1 MDRDTKKGLGSVNF
15 THEEL
20 MEISITSLNEL
31 LAQDTFLCDLPN
43 AVTLEEV
50 NSQIALQY
58 GRSIKIYVL
67 RSGDERMPVIVPQDV
82 GTVADLK
89 KSIKR
94 SVNLKL
100 NRSKKNKFK
109 RKLISW
115 KYFWRIYDLKHNN
128 NLLNN
133 SNAKLADLGIK
144 NKSCVHFVKKYKKM
158 KHNM

>member
-1 MDRDTKKGLGSVNF
+1 MDRDTKKGLGPVNF

-67 RSGDERMPVIVPQDV
+67 RSGDERMPVIVCFSSFV
-82 GTVADLK
+82 
-89 KSIKR
+89 R
-94 SVNLKL
+94 
-100 NRSKKNKFK
+100 KFK
-109 RKLISW
+109 KL
-115 KYFWRIYDLKHNN
+115 
-128 NLLNN
+128 
-133 SNAKLADLGIK
+133 
-144 NKSCVHFVKKYKKM
+144 
-158 KHNM
+158 